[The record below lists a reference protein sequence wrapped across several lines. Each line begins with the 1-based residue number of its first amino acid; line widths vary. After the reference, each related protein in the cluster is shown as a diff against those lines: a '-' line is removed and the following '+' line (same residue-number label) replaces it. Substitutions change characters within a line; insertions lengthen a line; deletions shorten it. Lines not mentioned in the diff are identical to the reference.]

1 VEDELEERDRIGNYP
16 YHSGPDE
23 MMSTK
28 AKRDT
33 GVGEFPQH
41 LITDGS
47 GKRKRK
53 RRWK

>member
-28 AKRDT
+28 AKRET
-33 GVGEFPQH
+33 PELVSFH
-41 LITDGS
+41 ST
-47 GKRKRK
+47 
-53 RRWK
+53 